1 MDIVEMIGKRI
12 LHLCKEKN
20 MSINKLSKR
29 SGVSNTAI
37 NGILNQ
43 STNNPRIL
51 TIKRICDGFDITI
64 KEFFDVKE
72 FKKYM

>member
-1 MDIVEMIGKRI
+1 MDIVKMIGKRI

-20 MSINKLSKR
+20 MSINKLAKK

-64 KEFFDVKE
+64 
-72 FKKYM
+72 

>member
-43 STNNPRIL
+43 STNNPWIL